1 MPDGDAPEL
10 FLIDGNSLAYRAFFA
25 LPESIATADG
35 RPTNAIYGLAS
46 MLVKIIDEH
55 HPGGVVVAWDAGMSG
70 REVTYDLYKAQRKS
84 RPDLLR
90 EQWPHLMPLVEAFGY
105 TNVKVEGYEADD
117 VIATLARR
125 AREEEIPVMVVT
137 GDRDAYQLVGDGIR
151 VMSTTKGITET
162 KIYDREAVIERY
174 GVPPELVTDLM
185 GLRGDTSDNIP
196 GVPGIGEK
204 TAAQLLQKFGSLEDV
219 LANVEEV
226 SGAKRKQNLVE
237 HADDARMS
245 KQLATLQ
252 YDLETGV
259 DLAEAMAVRARPRR
273 PARVHARVRAAGGD
287 GAPRRG
293 AARGGRRCPAAGSRP
308 SSRSSRSRAGSRTSA
323 RARWRSALDGDRW
336 AAADAERTVT
346 GSASHDELA
355 VALGGRPLA
364 GHDLKCLGGGRHGLL
379 AAAAREGVELEPRP
393 RHDGRRLP
401 AGAAAP
407 HLRAGRARRRRRDRA
422 RRGRRRGGADEDDGQ
437 LALGEEVEA
446 GSRPGRGSAARRG
459 PRRGP
464 AAADRGA
471 RPGGAAARGRAAA
484 GRGPGGDGAGGAE
497 ARRRAPRRGRR
508 RLRRADRRPSKRRST
523 SWPRRSSRSARR
535 SRSAS
540 ILFEKL
546 GLTRKRRGKTGFST
560 DARVLAQIR
569 DEHPIVEKIESWREL
584 TKLKNT
590 YLDSLPDLID
600 PETGRV
606 HTTFNQTTAAT
617 GRLSSTNPNL
627 QNIPIRTEIGRPV
640 RACFVAEKG
649 ARLLSADYSQ
659 VELRVLAEV
668 ADEEILKEIFR
679 AGDDVHAATAAEVF
693 NVSRDEIDVGQ
704 RSKAKMVNF
713 GIVYGLT
720 GFGLADRLNIPR
732 KEGEEFVARYLERFP
747 AVRAF
752 REEVVEQAPGGGLRD
767 DADGP
772 PPADPRAALGQPQ
785 HAPPRR
791 AARGQHR
798 DPGHRRRHHQGGDGA
813 LPARRCA
820 RRGRRPAWSC
830 RSTTSCSSRARRG
843 RWTRR
848 PSWCGARCAPPT
860 SSTRRSRSTS
870 ASARTGSTPSRPRV
884 ERLADGAERRSPRT
898 WRSPCCR
905 APARPPR
912 RWRRRPGRRACS
924 SPRGRR
930 APLPGPSLAPGGV
943 PSCPGGSS
951 FSSSPWP
958 GRAGVVAAGA
968 GVVLAV
974 AEAEASESSSPSSWW
989 SHSWPQ
995 LDPGVVGDDAGD
1007 GVAAEQGDRQLAGCR
1022 VVRGDRAGVLVA
1034 VHDPVVVAVAGRA
1047 GCRPP

>member
-1 MPDGDAPEL
+1 MPEDAPEL

-55 HPGGVVVAWDAGMSG
+55 HPGGVIVAWDAGMSG
-70 REVTYDLYKAQRKS
+70 REVTYDLYKAQRSS

-90 EQWPHLMPLVEAFGY
+90 EQWPHLMPLVDAFGY

-125 AREEEIPVMVVT
+125 AREQEIPVMVVT

-151 VMSTTKGITET
+151 VMSTSRGITET
-162 KIYDREAVIERY
+162 KIYDREAVVERY

-204 TAAQLLQKFGSLEDV
+204 TAAQLLQKFGSLEEV

-245 KQLATLQ
+245 KELATLQ
-252 YDLETGV
+252 YDLETGFEPSEAMGAEPDRGALRDFMREFELRAV
-259 DLAEAMAVRARPRR
+259 MERLEEALPEGSAVPGRKVEEELEVEAVEGSPADLAAG
-273 PARVHARVRAAGGD
+273 RAAL
-287 GAPRRG
+287 AI
-293 AARGGRRCPAAGSRP
+293 
-308 SSRSSRSRAGSRTSA
+308 
-323 RARWRSALDGDRW
+323 DGDRW
-336 AAADAERTVT
+336 AATDGERIVR
-346 GSASHDELA
+346 GESSKDELA
-355 VALGGRPLA
+355 VALAERPLA
-364 GHDLKCLGGGRHGLL
+364 AHDIKSLGGGRHGLL
-379 AAAAREGVELEPRP
+379 AAAAREGVELELA
-393 RHDGRRLP
+393 HDTMVAAYLLEPQRRTYDLVELAADAGIGLA
-401 AGAAAP
+401 AGASAGAGDGEEDAQLSLDGEEAEAGLDPAEEARLVAA
-407 HLRAGRARRRRRDRA
+407 LTDVQ
-422 RRGRRRGGADEDDGQ
+422 RGRIEE
-437 LALGEEVEA
+437 LGLTELLEEVEM
-446 GSRPGRGSAARRG
+446 PLVEVLAAMEREGLRL
-459 PRRGP
+459 
-464 AAADRGA
+464 D
-471 RPGGAAARGRAAA
+471 A
-484 GRGPGGDGAGGAE
+484 GRLAEVGAGFEERIATLEKEIYELAE
-497 ARRRAPRRGRR
+497 EEFTIGSPQQIGR
-508 RLRRADRRPSKRRST
+508 
-523 SWPRRSSRSARR
+523 
-535 SRSAS
+535 

-584 TKLKNT
+584 TKLKST

-668 ADEEILKEIFR
+668 AGEEILKEIFR

-693 NVSRDEIDVGQ
+693 NVSREEIDVGQ

-752 REEVVEQAPGGGLRD
+752 REEVVE
-767 DADGP
+767 
-772 PPADPRAALGQPQ
+772 RAKDEGYVTTLMGR
-785 HAPPRR
+785 RR
-791 AARGQHR
+791 AI
-798 DPGHRRRHHQGGDGA
+798 PE
-813 LPARRCA
+813 L
-820 RRGRRPAWSC
+820 
-830 RSTTSCSSRARRG
+830 RSANPN
-843 RWTRR
+843 TRR
-848 PSWCGARCAPPT
+848 LG
-860 SSTRRSRSTS
+860 
-870 ASARTGSTPSRPRV
+870 
-884 ERLADGAERRSPRT
+884 ERLAVNTVIQGTAADIIKVAMVR
-898 WRSPCCR
+898 C
-905 APARPPR
+905 
-912 RWRRRPGRRACS
+912 RRALREAGTETRLVLQIHDELLFEG
-924 SPRGRR
+924 PPAEMDDAAALVRR
-930 APLPGPSLAPGGV
+930 AMCG
-943 PSCPGGSS
+943 
-951 FSSSPWP
+951 
-958 GRAGVVAAGA
+958 AA
-968 GVVLAV
+968 
-974 AEAEASESSSPSSWW
+974 
-989 SHSWPQ
+989 Q
-995 LDPGVVGDDAGD
+995 LDPPLEVDIGVGQDWLDAK
-1007 GVAAEQGDRQLAGCR
+1007 
-1022 VVRGDRAGVLVA
+1022 
-1034 VHDPVVVAVAGRA
+1034 
-1047 GCRPP
+1047 